1 MTFNLLEIASVALSA
16 APWLLLGLLAAGL
29 VRALI
34 PQERLGGWLGGAG
47 PAAVLRG
54 AVAGTPLPL
63 CSCGAIPTALSL
75 HRSGAGRGPTTAFLV
90 STPGV
95 GVDSMA
101 ITYALLGPVMLAGR
115 VLGAFAT
122 AVAAGLLVARFGTTA
137 AAPAPGKTAPADD
150 CCGTGAGDDDCCG
163 TGAGDDDCCSA
174 GAGDDDCCSRGETAA
189 SPLGRRLQDGVR
201 YAFTTLLD
209 DISGWLFAGLLVAG
223 ILMTFFP
230 PQTLASVGSGLL
242 PMLLMAVIGVPMYI
256 CATAATPVAAAMLFA
271 GISPGTV
278 LVFLLAGPV
287 TSLATLGAYRKE
299 LGTATLLVYLAA
311 IVASTVALGVA
322 LDAAIAGTGLAVAPH
337 AGAAGEWLPQWLRWA
352 ALALLVGLS
361 IRPVRRLGARTLRR
375 RPGSTRSA
383 Y

>member
-1 MTFNLLEIASVALSA
+1 MAFDLMEIISVALSA
-16 APWLLLGLLAAGL
+16 APWLLAGLLAAGL

-47 PAAVLRG
+47 AGAILRG
-54 AVAGTPLPL
+54 ALAGTPLPL

-101 ITYALLGPVMLAGR
+101 ITYALLGPVMLVGR
-115 VLGAFAT
+115 VVGAFAT

-137 AAPAPGKTAPADD
+137 AMPAPDKTAPAE
-150 CCGTGAGDDDCCG
+150 
-163 TGAGDDDCCSA
+163 DCCSTA
-174 GAGDDDCCSRGETAA
+174 GAGGDECCAREETKV
-189 SPLGRRLQDGVR
+189 SLRQRMQYGIR

-223 ILMTFFP
+223 TLMTLFP

-242 PMLLMAVIGVPMYI
+242 PMLLMAVIGIPMYI

-287 TSLATLGAYRKE
+287 TSLATLGAYRNE
-299 LGTATLLVYLAA
+299 LGTVTLLVYLAA
-311 IVASTVALGVA
+311 IIVSTVALGA
-322 LDAAIAGTGLAVAPH
+322 AMDAAIAGAGVTVAPH
-337 AGAAGEWLPQWLRWA
+337 AGAVGDWLPQWLQWV
-352 ALALLVGLS
+352 ALALLAGLS
-361 IRPVRRLGARTLRR
+361 IRPLRRLGARTLRHTY
-375 RPGSTRSA
+375 RPTGTA
-383 Y
+383 

>member
-1 MTFNLLEIASVALSA
+1 MTLNLLEIAAVALSA

-34 PQERLGGWLGGAG
+34 PQERLGGWLGGTG

-137 AAPAPGKTAPADD
+137 AAPAPGQAVPADD
-150 CCGTGAGDDDCCG
+150 CCSTGAGDDDCCN
-163 TGAGDDDCCSA
+163 
-174 GAGDDDCCSRGETAA
+174 RGETPAP
-189 SPLGRRLQDGVR
+189 SLGRRVRDGIR

-311 IVASTVALGVA
+311 IVASTVALGLA
-322 LDAAIAGTGLAVAPH
+322 LDAAVAGTGLAVAAH
-337 AGAAGEWLPQWLRWA
+337 AGAAGEWLPQWLRWV
-352 ALALLVGLS
+352 ALALLAGLS
-361 IRPVRRLGARTLRR
+361 IRPLRRLGARALGHTS
-375 RPGSTRSA
+375 GSTRTA
-383 Y
+383 